1 MFLFWLQIGEEAED
15 SHWTERLFIEE
26 GELYR
31 EELESRLDRAEKEVK
46 ALLRIFS
53 EEGVPPKGR
62 ILDLCCGIGRHSIL
76 LAERGYQ
83 VTGIDLSPVLIARA
97 RELAKARGG
106 RGERRIPRG

>member
-1 MFLFWLQIGEEAED
+1 M
-15 SHWTERLFIEE
+15 EE

-31 EELESRLDRAEKEVK
+31 EELESRLERAEKEVE

-53 EEGVPPKGR
+53 EEGVPPPKGR
-62 ILDLCCGIGRHSIL
+62 ILDLCCGIGRHSVP

-97 RELAKARGG
+97 RELAKARGV
-106 RGERRIPRG
+106 E